1 MGDNNLLSAYNS
13 FDHHNVLG
21 SDIATGPGCMT
32 SGLVRIGDGVRLGT
46 GIFIQPHVEI
56 GDDAQVA
63 SGAVIVTSVPAAHAV
78 KRRVSTMTTVP
89 IRLPGQGVNGSGRGD
104 RCQSRASPITTDEK
118 RAWTPPSR
126 TAAQP
131 VRRAFLLVLTAIVLG
146 LGGLYLV
153 RAALVDVGGFR
164 LGSASAL
171 PHLAE
176 LTLDWRFW
184 GGGALLLT
192 IMLISLELYGSEELS
207 KVVPLYS
214 LSYVLIA
221 LIGQL
226 FLDERVTLQ
235 RWVGIVTIV
244 TGVVVLLRS

>member
-1 MGDNNLLSAYNS
+1 M
-13 FDHHNVLG
+13 
-21 SDIATGPGCMT
+21 
-32 SGLVRIGDGVRLGT
+32 
-46 GIFIQPHVEI
+46 
-56 GDDAQVA
+56 
-63 SGAVIVTSVPAAHAV
+63 
-78 KRRVSTMTTVP
+78 
-89 IRLPGQGVNGSGRGD
+89 
-104 RCQSRASPITTDEK
+104 
-118 RAWTPPSR
+118 
-126 TAAQP
+126 
-131 VRRAFLLVLTAIVLG
+131 LTAIVLG
-146 LGGLYLV
+146 LAGLYLV
-153 RAALVDVGGFR
+153 RAALVDVGGFT

-176 LTLDWRFW
+176 LALDWRFW
-184 GGGALLLT
+184 AGGALIFT

-235 RWVGIVTIV
+235 RWAGIFTIV